1 MKFLDQIKNRLK
13 CLKENRKGEM
23 AQFAIGGVLSF
34 IVVGVILYIMFP
46 ILGGVSAAT
55 VIADNGNSTLAGSR
69 GNVTNSIASGATLT
83 GIVEIVIAAVVILGV
98 LMIGLVKRA

>member
-1 MKFLDQIKNRLK
+1 MKTFDYLK
-13 CLKENRKGEM
+13 RTLKAFQSNKKGEM
-23 AQFAIGGVLSF
+23 AQFAIGGVLAF

-55 VIADNGNSTLAGSR
+55 PTATGALLPAQN
-69 GNVTNSIASGATLT
+69 NVTNSIASGATLT